1 MKRSL
6 KNNRTLIIFYF
17 LIAYVIL
24 QFLWWG
30 FHIIDLSEQI
40 ESNDGDLRNTISM
53 IVGEAAVFFIIIFT
67 GAFYVIRSYFKEMA
81 LAKKEKNFALSVTH
95 ELKTPI
101 ASSKLF
107 AQTLLERKDLNID
120 QQKESLSKII
130 DEQNRLNDLVEKI
143 LMASSINDEALI
155 LSKSPVPLKNLLDNI
170 IAQHA
175 KSHQFINEIGE
186 DVIINGDEF
195 YLISLFH
202 NLIENAKKYSEKLT
216 SITFTSKKINENVII
231 SIADEGIG
239 IKDEFKQ
246 KIYERFFRI
255 GDEETRSTKGT
266 GLGLF
271 LVKEIVKLHG
281 AQISC
286 KDNLPKGIIF
296 DIRFNLIS

>member
-1 MKRSL
+1 
-6 KNNRTLIIFYF
+6 
-17 LIAYVIL
+17 
-24 QFLWWG
+24 
-30 FHIIDLSEQI
+30 
-40 ESNDGDLRNTISM
+40 
-53 IVGEAAVFFIIIFT
+53 
-67 GAFYVIRSYFKEMA
+67 MA

-155 LSKSPVPLKNLLDNI
+155 LSKSPVPLKKLLDNI

-186 DVIINGDEF
+186 DIIINGDEF

-216 SITFTSKKINENVII
+216 YY
-231 SIADEGIG
+231 
-239 IKDEFKQ
+239 
-246 KIYERFFRI
+246 IY
-255 GDEETRSTKGT
+255 K
-266 GLGLF
+266 
-271 LVKEIVKLHG
+271 
-281 AQISC
+281 
-286 KDNLPKGIIF
+286 
-296 DIRFNLIS
+296 

>member
-17 LIAYVIL
+17 LIAYIIL

-40 ESNDGDLRNTISM
+40 EPEGGDLGNTIRM
-53 IVGEAAVFFIIIFT
+53 IVGEAAVFFLIIFI
-67 GAFYVIRSYFKEMA
+67 GAYYVIRSFFKEMN

-107 AQTLLERKDLNID
+107 AQTLLERKNLNID

-143 LMASSINDEALI
+143 LLASSINDEALI
-155 LSKSPVPLKNLLDNI
+155 LSKAPVPIKKLLDHI
-170 IAQHA
+170 LDQHE
-175 KSHQFINEIGE
+175 KSHQFVNNIDE
-186 DVIINGDEF
+186 DIIINGDEF
-195 YLISLFH
+195 YLISLFQ

-216 SITFTSKKINENVII
+216 SITFTGKKINENVII

-286 KDNLPKGIIF
+286 KDNLPRGTIF
-296 DIRFNLIS
+296 DIRFSSIS